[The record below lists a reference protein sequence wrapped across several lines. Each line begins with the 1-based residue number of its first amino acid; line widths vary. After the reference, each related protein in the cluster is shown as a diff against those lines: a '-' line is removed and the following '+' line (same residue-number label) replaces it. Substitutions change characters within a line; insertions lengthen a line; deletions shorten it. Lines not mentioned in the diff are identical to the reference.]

1 MSKRSNSNVL
11 GGIVY
16 LTTMV
21 GGGAICHYILSLFKA
36 DLFFSSEILFAV
48 GASLSAVAL
57 AVYESSARKDEL
69 IKNQSKYL
77 LSEHEIDED

>member
-11 GGIVY
+11 GVIVY
-16 LTTMV
+16 ITTMV
-21 GGGAICHYILSLFKA
+21 GGGAISYYILSFIKA
-36 DLFFSSEILFAV
+36 DLFFSSGTLFFV
-48 GASLSAVAL
+48 GAILSTVAL
-57 AVYESSARKDEL
+57 GVYESSARKDEL